1 MVFRI
6 EYDPSG
12 ANRELQRILQQAIPD
27 AVKATLDKSA
37 QSAIQGAQEVV
48 PVVTGNLRDSIRV
61 VEQGSNYI
69 IVGTDVEYAA
79 AVEFGTGS
87 REPKPYLSPQSD
99 RLQSEAPR
107 TLEEELNR
115 RL

>member
-1 MVFRI
+1 MVRI
-6 EYDPSG
+6 LVD
-12 ANRELQRILQQAIPD
+12 ANETTSELQRIIEQAIPD

-48 PVVTGNLRDSIRV
+48 PVQTGNLRDSIRV
-61 VEQGSNYI
+61 VEQGDNYVS
-69 IVGTDVEYAA
+69 VGSDVEYAA
-79 AVEFGTGS
+79 AIEFGTES
-87 REPKPYLSPQSD
+87 RVAQPYLGPQGD

-107 TLEEELNR
+107 TLEDELNR